1 MTTDI
6 LNKLTTTLEAQGKAE
21 LKPIEIETLDKDKF
35 LQVVESLTRM
45 GVKSVSQ
52 NDGKDVLWQSAHLLH
67 KKGRYFICHFKHLFL
82 LDGKADK
89 TVLTEE
95 DFNRTVCVASLL
107 QKWGLVKVVGELP
120 ETKKTTLT
128 IIPFKDKSNWVLKTK
143 YSMSKPKA
151 KTEQT
156 ETVTE

>member
-6 LNKLTTTLEAQGKAE
+6 LNKLTATLETQGKAE

-52 NDGKDVLWQSAHLLH
+52 SDDKDVLWQSCHLLH
-67 KKGRYFICHFKHLFL
+67 KKGRYFVCHFKHLFL

-89 TVLTEE
+89 TVITEE
-95 DFNRTVCVASLL
+95 DYNRTVCVALLL
-107 QKWGLVKVVGELP
+107 QKWGLVKVVGDLP

-128 IIPFKDKSNWVLKTK
+128 IIPFKEKSKWTLKTK

-151 KTEQT
+151 KAETT
-156 ETVTE
+156 ETVAE